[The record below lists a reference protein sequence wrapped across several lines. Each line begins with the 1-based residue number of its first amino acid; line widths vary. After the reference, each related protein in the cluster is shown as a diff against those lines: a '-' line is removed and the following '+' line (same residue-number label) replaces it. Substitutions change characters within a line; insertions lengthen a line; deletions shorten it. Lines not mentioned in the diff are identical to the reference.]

1 MKEKIRLLSKG
12 KLDYELPE
20 IELSESELEL
30 EVEAGGKLTGS
41 LGIRSGNGIEI
52 RAMIFSSSKW
62 MKPLT
67 STIIGTQGSIQ
78 YEFDSSAYATGD
90 YCEGSFIIVTNGGQL
105 VVPYRIHVCAPF
117 CVSSAGRIND
127 LDRFADLA
135 RDNWGEAMTI
145 FTSPDFQRVFLS
157 QKRYAWIYESLVKD
171 NDPAVAMEEFL
182 CTVKRKSPPAIT
194 VSQDM
199 LEFDGI
205 KGPVS
210 GTLLV
215 QKTEWGYIRINVRTK
230 GDFIHVF
237 RKTVTDEDFL
247 GSYYRLE
254 YEIVPTSSGDT
265 NGSILL
271 ETMNQTFEIPVT
283 YTLYRKRRDEDV
295 RRRVMLSSWHDLGR
309 SYADFLIGTID
320 KRTMLASAREDLD
333 GILNNTTNKIYRVV
347 EAHVLYMDGKNGE
360 AKEVIDAIN
369 GQELRYVSA
378 VYYGYYLYVNSLIR
392 DDEHYTLFIRDTI
405 DYSMRGQAADSWEL
419 AVIMARLRGFRG
431 SRAEQTYRNFKD
443 VYNRRETAPGA
454 VFYAYAANL
463 INEDPSL
470 VHEMDDFEISVLIW
484 GTRSK
489 AFNNDAVYQF
499 ADLIEHMR
507 EYNEGCALA
516 MGQLCAEYQTKPILA
531 AYLHMLIL
539 GGRTEKE
546 YRRWYLLGID
556 SELRLPRL
564 YESYID
570 TLDPE
575 EDTEIP
581 SAVLVYF
588 QFDNH
593 LDDRK
598 KAFLY
603 SYIIRHYNDDD
614 SLMRNY
620 DDIIKTYTFE
630 KLKAGEISSDLAVL
644 YSKYLTRENLAPH
657 MAPWLTQVIFR
668 QKITFDSPVQ
678 YITKVMV
685 EYSEVDTAAVY
696 PVENGTAY
704 VDIYLDDY
712 LIIFLDEA
720 GNKYMSS
727 VSYTMQKLFDNSR
740 YIRYCY
746 EQCPD
751 NEMILLGRSERALKY
766 QMMDDDSIEVYKRTL
781 SLKNVSAGYRRTI
794 LKNLID
800 YYYDSYEGE
809 TLEKYLLRIDIDMLD
824 SADRSNIIEYYIQRS
839 LYDKAYAAIR
849 RYGYDGIPVRRILR
863 LASRIIRD
871 RDFEE
876 DDLLIELSYEAFS
889 KGKYDEV
896 VLNYLIRYYAGP
908 VENLFSI
915 WKASREF
922 EISTVEIEE
931 KLICEVLFTEK
942 MLPESAQVFV
952 SYYYSERAN
961 SMIVRAYL
969 AFYAYRMLCDDD
981 LEGNAKVL
989 QIMEI
994 EQDQLENTKDAVNM
1008 AVLKYYASGH
1018 QPEKAFYSKLCAQ
1031 AAGFVSRGMML
1042 PFFTEYENL
1051 TTVPAELVDLTY
1063 VTWIAHAG
1071 ASVHI
1076 VYGPEDAEESE
1087 WNEMPMHRM
1096 IGGICVFTFRLYD
1109 KEKIRYA
1116 IRETRSGR
1124 TETVYEGT
1132 AKAVR
1137 HGGRTGRA
1145 ASGYEEISHMQ
1156 RFLTGGD
1163 YQKLED
1169 ALIAYDHL
1177 DEQTDGC
1184 FKLV

>member
-12 KLDYELPE
+12 KLDYVLPE
-20 IELSESELEL
+20 LELSESELEL
-30 EVEAGGKLTGS
+30 EVEAGRKLSGAFE
-41 LGIRSGNGIEI
+41 IRSLNGIAI

-62 MKPLT
+62 MKCLT
-67 STIIGTQGSIQ
+67 SSIVDTLQGSIQ
-78 YEFDSSAYATGD
+78 YEFDSAAYAAGD
-90 YCEGSFIIVTNGGQL
+90 YCEGEFIIVTNGDQIT
-105 VVPYRIHVCAPF
+105 VPYRVHICAPF
-117 CVSSAGRIND
+117 CVTSAGRIND

-135 RDNWGEAMTI
+135 RDNWSEALAV
-145 FTSPDFQRVFLS
+145 FTGSDFKRVFLS
-157 QKRYAWIYESLVKD
+157 QKRYAWIYDSLVAD

-215 QKTEWGYIRINVRTK
+215 QKTEWGYIRINIRTE

-254 YEIVPTSSGDT
+254 YEITPTSSGIT
-265 NGSILL
+265 NGSIIL
-271 ETMNQTFEIPVT
+271 ETMNQTFEIPVA
-283 YTLYRKRRDEDV
+283 YSLYRKRRDEDV
-295 RRRVMLSSWHDLGR
+295 RRRVLLSSWHDLGR
-309 SYADFLIGTID
+309 SYADYVIGSID
-320 KRTMLASAREDLD
+320 LKTMLSNAREDLD
-333 GILNNTTNKIYRVV
+333 GILNNTKNRIYRVV
-347 EAHVLYMDGKNGE
+347 EAHVLYLEGKSGE

-392 DDEHYTLFIRDTI
+392 ADEHYTLFIRDTI
-405 DYSMRGQAADSWEL
+405 DYSMRGQYADSWEL

-431 SRAEQTYRNFKD
+431 SRAEQTYKYFKD

-454 VFYAYAANL
+454 VFYAYAVNL

-470 VHEMDDFEISVLIW
+470 VHEIDDFEVSVLIW
-484 GTRSK
+484 GTRNK
-489 AFNNDAVYQF
+489 AFSNDAVYQF

-507 EYNEGCALA
+507 EYSAGCAYA
-516 MGQLCAEYQTKPILA
+516 MGQLCPEYQTKPILA

-539 GGRTEKE
+539 GGHTGRK
-546 YRRWYLLGID
+546 YRRWYLLGIE
-556 SELRLPRL
+556 SELKLPLL

-570 TLDPE
+570 TLDLRE
-575 EDTEIP
+575 ENEIP
-581 SAVLVYF
+581 AAVLVYF
-588 QFDNH
+588 QYDNH

-603 SYIIRHYNDDD
+603 SYIVRHYTDDD

-630 KLKAGEISSDLAVL
+630 KLRTGQINSDLAVL
-644 YSKYLTRENLAPH
+644 YGKYLTRENLSPH
-657 MAPWLTQVIFR
+657 MAPHMTHVIFK
-668 QKITFDSPVQ
+668 QKITFDKPAQ

-685 EYSEVDTAAVY
+685 EYSEVDSAAVY
-696 PVENGTAY
+696 PVADGEAY

-712 LIIFLDEA
+712 LIIFLDDA

-746 EQCPD
+746 EQCPND
-751 NEMILLGRSERALKY
+751 EMILLGRSERALKY
-766 QMMDDDSIEVYKRTL
+766 QMMDDDSIGVYKRTL
-781 SLKNVSAGYRRTI
+781 GLKNVSAGYRRTI

-824 SADRSNIIEYYIQRS
+824 GTDRSSIIEYYIQRS
-839 LYDKAYAAIR
+839 LYDKAYEAIR
-849 RYGYDGIPVRRILR
+849 KYGYDGIPVRRILR

-876 DDLLIELSYEAFS
+876 DALLIELSYEAFS

-896 VLNYLIRYYAGP
+896 VLNYLIRYYSGP
-908 VENLFSI
+908 VENLFRI
-915 WKASREF
+915 WKASKEF
-922 EISTVEIEE
+922 EISTAEIEE
-931 KLICEVLFTEK
+931 KLLCEMLFTEK
-942 MLPESAQVFV
+942 MVEQSGQVFA
-952 SYYYSERAN
+952 SYYDSERSN

-969 AFYAYRMLCDDD
+969 AFYAYRMLCDENM
-981 LEGNAKVL
+981 EGSPQVL

-994 EQDQLENTKDAVNM
+994 EQDQLENAGDVVNL
-1008 AVLKYYASGH
+1008 AVLRYYASGH
-1018 QPEKAFYSKLCAQ
+1018 QPEKAFYGKLCAR
-1031 AAGFVSRGMML
+1031 AAEFVSRGIVL
-1042 PFFTEYENL
+1042 PFFTAYENH

-1063 VTWIAHAG
+1063 VTYIAHPGCTADIAFQVG
-1071 ASVHI
+1071 E
-1076 VYGPEDAEESE
+1076 GEDAQEREV
-1087 WNEMPMHRM
+1087 PMRR
-1096 IGGICVFTFRLYD
+1096 ITGNIFVYTFRLYD
-1109 KEKIRYA
+1109 KEKIRCRILEIHDGQKTA
-1116 IRETRSGR
+1116 VHEETVRAARHGSRSGGSGFEKISR
-1124 TETVYEGT
+1124 MQ
-1132 AKAVR
+1132 
-1137 HGGRTGRA
+1137 HLLA
-1145 ASGYEEISHMQ
+1145 A
-1156 RFLTGGD
+1156 GD
-1163 YQKLED
+1163 DQKLDE
-1169 ALIAYDHL
+1169 ALMEYDRF

-1184 FKLV
+1184 FELI